1 MTIIR
6 TVDKKKIEIEIGG
19 AMLEEEISH
28 VAASKVPMVKLK
40 RAGKDEFV
48 WVNARHIVSF
58 EDDVA
63 SASS

>member
-1 MTIIR
+1 VTTIR
-6 TVDKKKIEIEIGG
+6 TIDKKKIGIEVS
-19 AMLEEEISH
+19 AATLEEEISH

-58 EDDVA
+58 EDDPA
-63 SASS
+63 

>member
-1 MTIIR
+1 MAILR
-6 TVDKKKIEIEIGG
+6 TVDKKKIEVEVGG
-19 AMLEEEISH
+19 AKLEEEIGH

-58 EDDVA
+58 EDDDE
-63 SASS
+63 

>member
-28 VAASKVPMVKLK
+28 VAASAVPMVRLK
-40 RAGKDEFV
+40 RAGEDKFV

-58 EDDVA
+58 EDDDA
-63 SASS
+63 G

>member
-1 MTIIR
+1 MAIIR
-6 TVDKKKIEIEIGG
+6 TVDKKKIEIEVSGPK
-19 AMLEEEISH
+19 LEEEIAH

-58 EDDVA
+58 EEDPD
-63 SASS
+63 SASG

>member
-1 MTIIR
+1 MALIR

-40 RAGKDEFV
+40 RAGEDRFV
-48 WVNARHIVSF
+48 WVNAHHIVSF
-58 EDDVA
+58 EDDDA
-63 SASS
+63 D